1 MIEMAALVVLAI
13 LGVAMFAAVLVLL
26 KLVLWTVLLPLRLLL
41 HVLLLPLLLLKALI
55 GGLLLLVI
63 GPVVFIAALAGTL
76 ALAAAILTP
85 LLPLIFIAFVIW
97 FLVRAGSKPAALT
110 RP

>member
-1 MIEMAALVVLAI
+1 MIEVTALVVLAM

-26 KLVLWTVLLPLRLLL
+26 KVLLWTVLLPLRLLL

-55 GGLLLLVI
+55 GGLVLLVV
-63 GPVVFIAALAGTL
+63 GPVVFIAAVAGTL
-76 ALAAAILTP
+76 ALAAALITP
-85 LLPLIFIAFVIW
+85 LLPLLFVAFVIW